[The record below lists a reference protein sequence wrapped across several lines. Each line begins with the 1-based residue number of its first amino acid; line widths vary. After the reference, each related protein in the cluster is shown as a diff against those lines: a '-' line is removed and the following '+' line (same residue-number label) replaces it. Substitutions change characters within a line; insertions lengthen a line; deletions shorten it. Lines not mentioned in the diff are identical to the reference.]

1 MRLIILGAGGF
12 GRTVADVAAQSGRYE
27 TISFLDDGSSAP
39 DVIGKCTDFASF
51 KDDGTEM
58 IPAFG
63 NSELRL
69 MLGQRIEAA
78 GIKLA
83 TIVHQRAYV
92 SPTATVMPG
101 SIVLPM
107 AVVNTAA
114 VIKRSCIINIGA
126 MIDHGTIVEEGCHI
140 CVGALVKAENR
151 IPRMMKVEA
160 GQVIENRQYPL

>member
-39 DVIGKCTDFASF
+39 DVIGKCTDFALF
-51 KDDGTEM
+51 KNDSTEM

-83 TIVHQRAYV
+83 TIVHPRAYV

-107 AVVNTAA
+107 AVINTAC

-126 MIDHGTIVEEGCHI
+126 MIDHGTVVEEGCHI